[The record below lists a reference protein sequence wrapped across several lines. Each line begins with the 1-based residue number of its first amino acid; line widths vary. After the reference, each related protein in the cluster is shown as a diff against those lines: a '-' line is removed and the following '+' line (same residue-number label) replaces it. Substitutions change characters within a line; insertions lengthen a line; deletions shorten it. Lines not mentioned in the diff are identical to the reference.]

1 MKQTQLEVTGT
12 NFSQKLEEVFDAAA
26 SGIISEKA
34 KGDWL
39 EKAVVLALN
48 SEGGKRLWQLEW
60 ACLWGDWDGSK
71 DIYTG
76 DMPDLGIDVVA
87 KKRTGEMIAIQ
98 CKARNEDY
106 KIPKKD
112 IEAVIAMA
120 TPDKWSS
127 ILVIHTGGGWTSNAK
142 KLAGLQ
148 DGRLQVIN
156 RLQFQRWCEDWG
168 LIFPEFGEKWPSVLA
183 SVSQK
188 FEMRPHQEKAVA
200 DVIDGFSNACRGKLI
215 MPCGS
220 GKTFTSQNIAE
231 QLVGAGGSVI
241 VAVPSISLLSQSMR
255 EWSRQQN
262 GIPHRYL
269 GVCSDKAAGTTHEDE
284 FSQEIYELDVP
295 VTTKSDVL
303 AEQMSRETPDEM
315 LVIFTTYQS
324 LPKVKKAQDKSGIVF
339 DLALLDEAH
348 RTTGL
353 AEAGLSKSQ
362 KNNMKK
368 ELSSFRRVHDN
379 DWLKINKRL
388 YLTAT
393 PKIYK
398 EPRSDRA
405 LKAGEDNVYSMQDVD
420 VYGKDFH
427 HLTFKEAVDQ
437 ELLAPYKVVLVGV
450 KDTEEAERLRKHIA
464 RVRSEQTG
472 KEEEIDGELA
482 AKILGATKFACNY
495 SDENE
500 SEPRQGEGI
509 LKKMLVFTNT
519 IKDSNAAAAGFDF
532 GDDMLAELDEN
543 FSDYGVEV
551 EAIHVDGTMGA
562 DEREKYL
569 DWLKKSEDPNLC
581 RVLSNAR
588 CLSEGID
595 VPALDGC
602 VFLYGRKSK
611 VDVVQAVGRI
621 MRKAANKKQG
631 WVILPVLTSIPE
643 DETSADDV
651 QKYIS
656 KQWKPA
662 WDVLRALAAH
672 DEDFRL
678 EIAANAA
685 SLAGGKQVEA
695 NNGGKLITGGTLS
708 ENNQD
713 NEDSMVKELQT
724 KLALENWEQVSA
736 LIYPVI
742 VKELGG
748 TQDLNK
754 AGILAGKLIDEV
766 RSEIRSIKRGENEKA
781 KKALEDYWLGMRSAT
796 SSDVLTKDDV
806 DVMLSQHIVMEPV
819 FNSFFKGQF
828 AASNP
833 VSRILEDL
841 LAELQK
847 SGFDLAEKSRRKLEG
862 FYKYVDAQVQKMD
875 SPSAFQGFLKEV
887 YNAFFRTAFKE
898 TADQLGIAYTP
909 IEIVDFINKSADWVS
924 RQAFGKGIGDRE
936 VGVMDPFTGTGTF
949 LARMLADETLISDT
963 QVDHKYAEELFAYE
977 VVLLAYYIASINIEQ
992 AYHQRKGTKG
1002 RQADSPFE
1010 GIVLHDTFAGFGMKG
1025 KLAGLDGNS
1034 RRARAIESKEVEIV
1048 VGNPPYSSG
1057 AKTAGQDSQNIR
1069 HELLENKI
1077 RNEVAP
1083 LITQSVTNIGMLY
1096 NSYVHALVWSE
1107 HRLGEKG
1114 VISFVMPDDWM
1125 WTKSGEGIRRWVE
1138 AKFSEVWILDT
1149 KGQKGSGEAGK
1160 QQGRNIFEE
1169 PETKTSPCT
1178 SRIGIFV
1185 FVKDTSHS
1193 KPCQVHYHAVPD
1205 GMKAKDK
1212 RDWVGK
1218 VARVDNITDWKRL
1231 SCDEKGRWFG
1241 ETVGNWDEWIPVASK
1256 SCKAGKDDN
1265 AIFRMHS
1272 LGLASGRDYLAF
1284 NSDYDQMC
1292 DSAKAAVEEY
1302 ERVRL
1307 LRNAGQKSDLSANID
1322 VFKWGKRP
1330 LDCLGQNG
1338 NQGVE
1343 AFFDEQINIRPVM
1356 YRPFFPQ
1363 WVHWENIFNSR
1374 HYQLE
1379 TAFPT
1384 GNGSTRTPTSEEHIQ
1399 LETLPVDN
1407 CGTPPKTSE
1416 KPAAI
1421 TAEEST
1427 HTHTHTHQEFP
1438 AIIWDSHTQS
1448 SRATYRTPDLH
1459 ELGGQTNC
1467 LPRFIFRT
1475 SESSEQRTLST
1486 SQQHLQ
1492 TEGSAASHR
1501 RVFSRDGLSVRTS
1514 EGGGFGADV
1523 DDSEQDTDLGGCDG
1537 DGAHFSR
1544 PEHDIF
1550 ASPICL
1556 PPEFARGCL

>member
-1 MKQTQLEVTGT
+1 MKQTQLEVTGS

-26 SGIISEKA
+26 NGDITEKA

-39 EKAVVLALN
+39 EKAVVMALN

-60 ACLWGDWDGSK
+60 SCLWKDWDGSK
-71 DIYTG
+71 DIELG

-98 CKARNEDY
+98 CKARDENY
-106 KIPKKD
+106 KIAKND
-112 IEAVIAMA
+112 LEAVISLA

-142 KLAGLQ
+142 KLAGVHN
-148 DGRLQVIN
+148 GRLQVIN
-156 RLQFQRWCEDWG
+156 RLQFQRWCEEWG
-168 LIFPEFGEKWPSVLA
+168 LRFPEFGEKWPSVLT
-183 SVSQK
+183 SVAQK
-188 FEMRPHQEKAVA
+188 FDMQPHQEKAVA
-200 DVIDGFSNACRGKLI
+200 DVIKGFRSACRGKLI

-241 VAVPSISLLSQSMR
+241 VSVPSISLLSQSMR

-262 GIPHRYL
+262 SITHRYL

-295 VTTKSDVL
+295 VTTKADVL
-303 AEQMSRETPDEM
+303 ADQMRRETPDEM
-315 LVIFTTYQS
+315 LVVFTTYQS
-324 LPKVKKAQDKSGIVF
+324 LPKIHEAQKKSGIVF

-353 AEAGLSKSQ
+353 AEYGLSKSQ
-362 KNNMKK
+362 KNSMKK
-368 ELSSFRRVHDN
+368 ELSSFRKVHDK
-379 DWLKINKRL
+379 DWLKIKKRL

-398 EPRSDRA
+398 EPRSDKA
-405 LKAGEDNVYSMQDVD
+405 LKAGEDNVYSMQDTE
-420 VYGKDFH
+420 VYGEDFH

-450 KDTEEAERLRKHIA
+450 KNTEEAERLREHIA
-464 RVRSEQTG
+464 HVRSEQTG
-472 KEEEIDGELA
+472 KEQQIDGELA

-495 SDENE
+495 SDEKE
-500 SEPRQGEGI
+500 SEPRPGEGI

-519 IKDSNAAAAGFDF
+519 IKDSNAAATGFDF
-532 GDDMLAELDEN
+532 GDDMLSELDES

-562 DEREKYL
+562 DERDRHL

-643 DETSADDV
+643 DKTSANDV
-651 QKYIS
+651 QQYIS

-678 EIAANAA
+678 EISANAA
-685 SLAGGKQVEA
+685 SLAGGEKIEYK
-695 NNGGKLITGGTLS
+695 NSSKLIQGGTLS
-708 ENNQD
+708 TKSQD
-713 NEDSMVKELQT
+713 NEDSVLKELQT
-724 KLALENWEQVSA
+724 RLALENWEQVSA

-766 RSEIRSIKRGENEKA
+766 RSDIRSIKRGDNEKA

-819 FNSFFKGQF
+819 FGSFFKGQF

-841 LAELQK
+841 LDELKK
-847 SGFDLAEKSRRKLEG
+847 SGFDLAEKSRVELQS

-875 SPSAFQGFLKEV
+875 TPAAFQGFLKEV

-898 TADQLGIAYTP
+898 TANQLGIAYTP
-909 IEIVDFINKSADWVS
+909 IEIVDFINRSSDWVS
-924 RQAFGKGIGDRE
+924 RETFGKGIGDPD
-936 VGVMDPFTGTGTF
+936 VGIMDPFTGTGTF
-949 LARMLADETLISDT
+949 LARMLADDTLISDT
-963 QVDHKYAEELFAYE
+963 QVDHKYANELFAYE

-992 AYHQRKGTKG
+992 AYHERKGSEGKH
-1002 RQADSPFE
+1002 ADSPFE
-1010 GIVLHDTFAGFGMKG
+1010 GIVLHDTFAGFGMKD
-1025 KLAGLDGNS
+1025 KIAGLDGNS
-1034 RRARAIESKEVEIV
+1034 HRARAIETKEVEIV
-1048 VGNPPYSSG
+1048 VGNPPYSG
-1057 AKTAGQDSQNIR
+1057 GVKIAGQGKENI
-1069 HELLENKI
+1069 EYEALKTKI
-1077 RNEVAP
+1077 SEEIVS
-1083 LITQSVTNIGMLY
+1083 LCTQGKPKGNSLY

-1107 HRLGEKG
+1107 DRLQDKG
-1114 VISFVMPDDWM
+1114 VLSFVIPADWM
-1125 WTKSGEGIRRWVE
+1125 RTKAGEGLRRWVE
-1138 AKFSEVWILDT
+1138 KKFSKAWILDLAGNCRT
-1149 KGQKGSGEAGK
+1149 SGEEWRREGD
-1160 QQGRNIFEE
+1160 NIF
-1169 PETKTSPCT
+1169 PGGETTSP
-1178 SRIGIFV
+1178 IGIFV
-1185 FVKDTSHS
+1185 FLKDPAHQGE
-1193 KPCQVHYHAVPD
+1193 CEINY
-1205 GMKAKDK
+1205 
-1212 RDWVGK
+1212 R
-1218 VARVDNITDWKRL
+1218 RVDDYMRRDAKNEWLENFGDISGVAEWESL
-1231 SCDEKGRWFG
+1231 VCDEKGRWFG
-1241 ETVGNWDEWIPVASK
+1241 ETVGDWDKWIPVASK

-1272 LGLASGRDYLAF
+1272 LGLNSGRDYLAYS
-1284 NSDYDQMC
+1284 SDYENIYNTAEA
-1292 DSAKAAVEEY
+1292 SVEEY
-1302 ERVRL
+1302 ERIRL
-1307 LRNAGQKSDLSANID
+1307 IGDIAYSAGLD
-1322 VFKWGKRP
+1322 VFKWNSKSKESLKKNR
-1330 LDCLGQNG
+1330 QM
-1338 NQGVE
+1338 
-1343 AFFDEQINIRPVM
+1343 AFNADEDIRHVM

-1363 WVHWENIFNSR
+1363 WVHWNDIVNSS

-1379 TAFPT
+1379 KLFPT
-1384 GNGSTRTPTSEEHIQ
+1384 KSSLSLSLDRRRAEAPFTATAGTSRPDELH
-1399 LETLPVDN
+1399 N
-1407 CGTPPKTSE
+1407 F
-1416 KPAAI
+1416 AA
-1421 TAEEST
+1421 
-1427 HTHTHTHQEFP
+1427 
-1438 AIIWDSHTQS
+1438 
-1448 SRATYRTPDLH
+1448 
-1459 ELGGQTNC
+1459 GGQTFTTA
-1467 LPRFIFRT
+1467 RFTFRT
-1475 SESSEQRTLST
+1475 SESSSGRK
-1486 SQQHLQ
+1486 QQSLEH
-1492 TEGSAASHR
+1492 SAYQNMGLR
-1501 RVFSRDGLSVRTS
+1501 RESGKHQSCRDGLSVRTT
-1514 EGGGFGADV
+1514 EGGGFG
-1523 DDSEQDTDLGGCDG
+1523 TDG
-1537 DGAHFSR
+1537 DHMELSVS
-1544 PEHDIF
+1544 EHMGNDVNDGQQF
-1550 ASPICL
+1550 LQEGRNLFYQPICL